1 MSCTASI
8 LIILDGHVLHHD
20 VDGVETVSVAEDG
33 HVPGV
38 VAQAGVHDTGVLDRP
53 HEVITQIGHIE

>member
-20 VDGVETVSVAEDG
+20 VDGVQTVSVAEDG

-38 VAQAGVHDTGVLDRP
+38 VVEARVGDTGVLDGP
-53 HEVITQIGHIE
+53 HEVITQIGQVE